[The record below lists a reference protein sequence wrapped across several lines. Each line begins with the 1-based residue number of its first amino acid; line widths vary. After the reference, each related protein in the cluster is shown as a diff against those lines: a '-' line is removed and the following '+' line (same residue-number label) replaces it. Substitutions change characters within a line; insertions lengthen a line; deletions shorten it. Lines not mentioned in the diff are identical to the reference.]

1 MQNPLNMETA
11 AASRQVEGA
20 RTRDAF
26 GRLHVLMGLLAVV
39 LFLATGIYMR
49 TQQTFVLPDGVRL
62 LYRSR
67 HIYLLLSA
75 MLNLLVGIL
84 YRAGVSGKAIRAV
97 GSILVL
103 IAPPSLFAA
112 FFADTPHALLTHI
125 GIYSIAAGS
134 VLLAW
139 VNRNR

>member
-1 MQNPLNMETA
+1 META
-11 AASRQVEGA
+11 ATSQQVEGA
-20 RTRDAF
+20 KTRDVFA
-26 GRLHVLMGLLAVV
+26 RLHVAIGVSAVV

-49 TQQTFVLPDGVRL
+49 THQTFLLPDGVRL

-75 MLNLLVGIL
+75 LLNLLVGVH
-84 YRAGVSGKAIRAV
+84 YRSGASGKVVRAI

-103 IAPPSLFAA
+103 IAPPLLFAA
-112 FFADTPHALLTHI
+112 FFADTPRALLTHL
-125 GIYSIAAGS
+125 GIISIAAGS

-139 VNRNR
+139 ANRKSYN

>member
-1 MQNPLNMETA
+1 V
-11 AASRQVEGA
+11 S
-20 RTRDAF
+20 
-26 GRLHVLMGLLAVV
+26 AVV

-49 TQQTFVLPDGVRL
+49 THQTFLLPDGVRL

-75 MLNLLVGIL
+75 LLNLLVGVH
-84 YRAGVSGKAIRAV
+84 YRSGASGKVVRAI

-103 IAPPSLFAA
+103 IAPPLLFAA
-112 FFADTPHALLTHI
+112 FFADTPRALLTHL
-125 GIYSIAAGS
+125 GIISIAAGS

-139 VNRNR
+139 ANRKSYN

>member
-1 MQNPLNMETA
+1 MESA
-11 AASRQVEGA
+11 ATSRQLTGA
-20 RTRDAF
+20 KRRDVFA
-26 GRLHVLMGLLAVV
+26 RLHIGVGVSAVV

-49 TQQTFVLPDGVRL
+49 THQTFLLPDGVRL

-75 MLNLLVGIL
+75 LLNLLVGVQ
-84 YRAGVSGKAIRAV
+84 YRAGASGKVVRAI
-97 GSILVL
+97 GSVLVL

-112 FFADTPHALLTHI
+112 FFVDSPGALLTHI

-139 VNRNR
+139 VSRNSFKGEV

>member
-1 MQNPLNMETA
+1 META
-11 AASRQVEGA
+11 ATSRQVEDAKA
-20 RTRDAF
+20 RNVFARI
-26 GRLHVLMGLLAVV
+26 HVAMGLAAVV

-49 TQQTFVLPDGVRL
+49 TQETFLLPDGVRL

-75 MLNLLVGIL
+75 LLNLLVGIH
-84 YRAGVSGKAIRAV
+84 YRAGASGKTIRSI
-97 GSILVL
+97 GSTLIL

-112 FFADTPHALLTHI
+112 FFLDSPRALLTHI

-139 VNRNR
+139 VNRKA